1 MRHYSRFNP
10 ILYLDLVM
18 THVFLLANCVNVDR
32 FCIKSWFIAYLKHLM
47 VAGRR
52 SCTAALFKFTIV
64 LLHYRKELSVMLCIA
79 TFWIEEIFKEN
90 VAYKADRVKF
100 KGTKERTKIFYQ
112 GVTISIQIHVKQL
125 YTVQWK
131 TQKLRL
137 SNKGHINQCIYIIK
151 LFEDIKY
158 RQSAIQ

>member
-1 MRHYSRFNP
+1 M
-10 ILYLDLVM
+10 
-18 THVFLLANCVNVDR
+18 
-32 FCIKSWFIAYLKHLM
+32 
-47 VAGRR
+47 
-52 SCTAALFKFTIV
+52 
-64 LLHYRKELSVMLCIA
+64 
-79 TFWIEEIFKEN
+79 FKEN
-90 VAYKADRVKF
+90 VANKVDRVKF

-112 GVTISIQIHVKQL
+112 GVIISIQIHVKQL
-125 YTVQWK
+125 YTVKWK